1 MRNRQLHDALRDFAL
16 EAASYLTGELRSG
29 AEIGF
34 DLDEEPGSG
43 SVLYHY
49 RPLTEEFI
57 AERWPMLAGLPG
69 CRRAAVALGSGAD
82 DYLRLKGVPGT
93 DAEPA
98 LQAMLERLYEGQT
111 DLAFPEERFE
121 RVYAEVER
129 MLYEDTH
136 ATTVI
141 APLHGLT
148 LGGDE
153 PVPVGDG
160 LTLVPAAELDPPPE
174 AIRPHAV
181 AGVEGRPTVMAVLTR
196 GVAAGESLP
205 FEEAG
210 ELFAAL
216 VRALRLF
223 RSGGVV
229 LGGAAYAR
237 VDEGPWRSAPLTPAG
252 RSRGEGLHLDT
263 GDGEELR
270 ELVEQLDGPRR
281 AGAIGWALA
290 RFQMGAE
297 RELATEA
304 LSDYLLALRALLDGG
319 DAVGRASLSM
329 RLAALCAEEPDRR
342 AVARRVEAAFALER
356 FVIGGGSEDGYLET
370 IGSDTPAALV
380 GELESHLRAL
390 LRDVLCGYLDPHLKA
405 AADDVLLTSSEPLE
419 IRARDLRKDGG
430 RWTGDGER
438 ASETEPAEPTPAD
451 PRDFEDA
458 AGVAPAEEPYVPAV
472 TPSIDWDFE
481 DDPGSYSAPI

>member
-16 EAASYLTGELRSG
+16 EAASHLTGELRAG

-57 AERWPMLAGLPG
+57 AERWPELATLPG
-69 CRRAAVALGSGAD
+69 CRRAAAALGSGAD
-82 DYLRLKGVPGT
+82 DYLRLKGLPGT

-141 APLHGLT
+141 APLHGVT
-148 LGGDE
+148 LEGDD
-153 PVPVGDG
+153 PINVADG
-160 LTLVPAAELDPPPE
+160 LALVSASELDPPPE
-174 AIRPHAV
+174 AVRSHPM
-181 AGVEGRPTVMAVLTR
+181 AGSEVRPTVMAVLTR
-196 GVAAGESLP
+196 GVAAGEPLP
-205 FEEAG
+205 FDEAG
-210 ELFAAL
+210 ERFAGL

-223 RSGGVV
+223 RPGGVV

-237 VDEGPWRSAPLTPAG
+237 VDEGPWRSGPLSPAG
-252 RSRGEGLHLDT
+252 LSRGDELRLAATDA
-263 GDGEELR
+263 EELR

-281 AGAIGWALA
+281 AGAIAWAMA

-297 RELATEA
+297 RELHTDA

-319 DAVGRASLSM
+319 DEVGRASLSL
-329 RLAALCAEEPDRR
+329 RLAALCAEEADRR

-370 IGSDTPAALV
+370 IGSETPAALAA
-380 GELESHLRAL
+380 ELEDHLRAL

-405 AADDVLLTSSEPLE
+405 AADNVLLTSSEPIE
-419 IRARDLRKDGG
+419 IRARDLRGDGG
-430 RWTGDGER
+430 RSTVDGGRSGEVER
-438 ASETEPAEPTPAD
+438 AEATVAD
-451 PRDFEDA
+451 PQDFE
-458 AGVAPAEEPYVPAV
+458 GELPAEPYVPAV
-472 TPSIDWDFE
+472 TPSVDWDFE